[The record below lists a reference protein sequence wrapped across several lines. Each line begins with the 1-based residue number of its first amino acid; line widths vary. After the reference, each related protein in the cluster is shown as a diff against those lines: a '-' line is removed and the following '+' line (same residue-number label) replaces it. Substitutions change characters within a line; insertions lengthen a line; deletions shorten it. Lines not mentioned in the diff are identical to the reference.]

1 MSIAQSKIHFTRVVA
16 VAAQKGGVG
25 KTTIVMMLAAIL
37 SRWFKVLVV
46 DVDPQRSTTKWAN
59 RGEDDLP
66 FDFADSLDPEALGK
80 LKTLHEYDVI
90 LVDTPGHHSDRDIL
104 DAVLDVSDF
113 VIVPTE
119 PTALSLDSILDTL
132 RDHIIPKGLQYRLL
146 VNKVRPQR
154 GTDHTESWLDL
165 FDKNEWIPG
174 EVGLPRF
181 RQFIRLSSPVEDAP
195 GDGSVV
201 TQFYDNR
208 KNHNAIS
215 DFAALGTEL
224 AAAWATEKRS

>member
-1 MSIAQSKIHFTRVVA
+1 MSIAQAAIHFTRVVS

-46 DVDPQRSTTKWAN
+46 DVDPQGSSTKWAN
-59 RGEDDLP
+59 RGGDDLP
-66 FDFADSLDPEALGK
+66 FDFAESLDPTAISK
-80 LKTLHEYDVI
+80 LKDLAEYDII

-104 DAVLDVSDF
+104 DAVLNVSDF

-119 PTALSLDSILDTL
+119 PTVLSLDSILETL
-132 RDHIIPKGLQYRLL
+132 RDHIIPKGLPYRLL
-146 VNKVRPQR
+146 VNKVRSQR

-165 FDKNEWIPG
+165 FDNNEWIPG
-174 EVGLPRF
+174 QTGLPRF
-181 RQFIRLSSPVEDAP
+181 KQHIRVSSPVEDAP
-195 GDGSVV
+195 GTGTVV

-215 DFAALGTEL
+215 DFAAVGAEL
-224 AAAWATEKRS
+224 TAVWATEKRS